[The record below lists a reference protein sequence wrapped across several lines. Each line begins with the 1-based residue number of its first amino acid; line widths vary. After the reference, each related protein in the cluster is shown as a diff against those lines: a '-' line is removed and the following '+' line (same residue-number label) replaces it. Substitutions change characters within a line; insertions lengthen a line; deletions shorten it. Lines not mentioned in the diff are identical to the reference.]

1 MSNRIQNPGAEAW
14 YAAREEATRITA
26 EVDAE
31 LVAYT
36 NEAIDLILPC
46 LSKEKARKVERAVP
60 GDLLGEIQ
68 TKARAA
74 WDAVSKK
81 DRERLERAQLN
92 LGSLMAAAYNLGC
105 KARELPKQAAAK
117 VEGPILGDEWRT
129 VRREWATYKTD
140 AQARAAVTT
149 RAAELR
155 EIGYEVRGVERVKRP
170 PFRADV
176 VWREVQVKTTA
187 EGALIAAHQV
197 LWGFDRTVSERR
209 AAGCAHSPILNG
221 IKIREVETARHEPI
235 DWVLLFVD

>member
-1 MSNRIQNPGAEAW
+1 MTNRIQNPGASDW
-14 YAAREEATRITA
+14 YAAREEAARITA

-31 LVAYT
+31 LAALT

-46 LSKEKARKVERAVP
+46 LSKAKARKVERATP
-60 GDLLGEIQ
+60 EDHLGDLQ
-68 TKARAA
+68 RKARIA
-74 WDAVSKK
+74 WDAAPKK
-81 DRERLERAQLN
+81 DRERLEPGQLN
-92 LGSLMAAAYNLGC
+92 LGSLMAVAYKRGC
-105 KARELPKQAAAK
+105 EARARAQEVAAK

-140 AQARAAVTT
+140 AQARAAVTS

-187 EGALIAAHQV
+187 EGALIAAHQT

-221 IKIREVETARHEPI
+221 IKVREVETARHEPI